1 MNKDKSAAKPP
12 ESSYTLVIIV
22 AFVIAVL
29 MPVVR
34 ALASG
39 DTEVAAAYTTAAP
52 ASAGLRRTAARRR
65 RYPVAGRRRRLSP
78 RPGFGPPQGRVTA
91 EARPAPSLTSQ
102 AIWLMTA
109 KAISFAFAV
118 ALPLLLVR
126 RLSQQDLG
134 LYKQVF
140 FVVTTAMNLLPLGFG
155 MSAFYFLPREKERQ
169 PAVIANILA
178 FIGGAGVAAAVLLL
192 VWPGF
197 VVRLFGTP
205 ELAGLSRPLGLV
217 VLLWTLGSF
226 LELITVAVQDVR
238 ASSAFIVLA
247 QLSKTALLV
256 GAAAFIG
263 TVESL
268 VVAAL
273 LQGVVQIT
281 VMGLYLRRRFPGF
294 WRAFDWPL
302 LRRQG
307 AYALPLGLSS
317 LVIQLQDTVHHLF
330 VGHAF
335 GPAGYAIYSVGVTQ
349 LPLVGI
355 LRESAGAVMLP
366 RINQLESENG
376 RHEVLDLVARAGR
389 KLALVYFPLSAFLLV
404 AGREVVVFLFTR
416 QYEASWP
423 IFAIAVMVLPMN
435 AIVLDPVTRAYSE
448 RFYFLRVR
456 LVALAVLTTVLAFY
470 SAELGLAGV
479 MGALFTAVLSI
490 WLIGVWRMIRLLE
503 IGRAELRAFRP
514 MGWIA
519 VASIAAGGV
528 SAGVRGLLV
537 DAAPWQVIVVTG
549 AAFAVV
555 YGVGLRLSGVV
566 AVAEVSGLVRDL
578 RRTSAGAGAILLALR
593 RRPRSQAPPDPSA
606 PAPADLV
613 PRPAVLSEARP
624 ERLAADATLR

>member
-1 MNKDKSAAKPP
+1 
-12 ESSYTLVIIV
+12 V
-22 AFVIAVL
+22 
-29 MPVVR
+29 
-34 ALASG
+34 
-39 DTEVAAAYTTAAP
+39 TT
-52 ASAGLRRTAARRR
+52 
-65 RYPVAGRRRRLSP
+65 
-78 RPGFGPPQGRVTA
+78 

-102 AIWLMTA
+102 AIWLMAA
-109 KAISFAFAV
+109 KTISFVFAI

-140 FVVTTAMNLLPLGFG
+140 FIVTTAMNLLPLGFA

-178 FIGGAGVAAAVLLL
+178 FLGGAGGVGALMLLL
-192 VWPGF
+192 WPGF
-197 VVRLFGTP
+197 IVWLFGTP
-205 ELAGLSRPLGLV
+205 ELAGLSRPVGLV

-238 ASSAFIVLA
+238 ASTVFIVLA
-247 QLSKTALLV
+247 QFSKTALLI
-256 GAAAFIG
+256 GAAALVG

-273 LQGVVQIT
+273 VQGFVQIT

-294 WRAFDWPL
+294 WKAFDWRL

-317 LVIQLQDTVHHLF
+317 IVIQLQDTVHHLF
-330 VGHAF
+330 VSHAF

-349 LPLVGI
+349 LPLVGV

-376 RHEVLDLVARAGR
+376 RHQILDLVARAGR

-404 AGREVVVFLFTR
+404 AGREVVIFLFTR

-448 RFYFLRVR
+448 RFFFLRVR
-456 LVALAVLTTVLAFY
+456 LVVLAVLTTVLAFY
-470 SAELGLAGV
+470 SPELGLAGV
-479 MGALFTAVLSI
+479 MGALFTAVTCI
-490 WLIGVWRMIRLLE
+490 WLIGVWRMVRMLE
-503 IGRAELRAFRP
+503 VGRAELRAFRP
-514 MGWIA
+514 VAWIA
-519 VASIAAGGV
+519 AAAIAAAAVAAAVRAPLVGGP
-528 SAGVRGLLV
+528 G
-537 DAAPWQVIVVTG
+537 WQVI
-549 AAFAVV
+549 AASGSAFVAI
-555 YGVGLRLSGVV
+555 YAVGLRVSGVI
-566 AVAEVSGLVRDL
+566 AAEEMVGLWRDL
-578 RRTSAGAGAILLALR
+578 SRTASGAGAIVLALR
-593 RRPRSQAPPDPSA
+593 RRTRPLAPPDPSA
-606 PAPADLV
+606 PAAADPV
-613 PRPAVLSEARP
+613 PRPPLLSEARAKH
-624 ERLAADATLR
+624 LAADATLR